1 MQTKVKYSFRLYVQ
15 LLFSTV
21 YYLYKQIWETLSPWR
36 GCIMI
41 SSKYIA
47 DERGLLVF
55 IRKFHVGTYRAI
67 IGKWV
72 GMGKVDPDKNILCLI
87 LARTS

>member
-15 LLFSTV
+15 FLFSTV
-21 YYLYKQIWETLSPWR
+21 YYWYKQIWETLSPWR

-41 SSKYIA
+41 SSKYIYA

-55 IRKFHVGTYRAI
+55 IRKFPGGSYRTI
-67 IGKWV
+67 IGNGLPWK
-72 GMGKVDPDKNILCLI
+72 G
-87 LARTS
+87 